1 MSLLTIFGRKKVTDD
16 KLSTAFVNSL
26 VSTVEQGFPEVAALI
41 NDDSEFAKK
50 PNIDPA
56 NDSRFLLIVL
66 VGNIKMLG
74 DSFDVPT
81 EEKLK
86 QQIFEKAA
94 AVFDTDEETFAKL
107 YAEYSEFMMRANHPS
122 KNVVYA
128 MARCVFYKYELN
140 KCQSDY
146 FKNLNTPN
154 PIFLKK
160 MNEVM
165 SNFVWNWES
174 FFERYKVSI

>member
-1 MSLLTIFGRKKVTDD
+1 MSILTLFGRKKVTDD
-16 KLSTAFVNSL
+16 RLAISFVNTL
-26 VSTVEQGFPEVAALI
+26 VSTVEGGFPEVAGLI
-41 NDDSEFAKK
+41 NDDAEFEKK
-50 PNIDPA
+50 PNIDPT

-66 VGNIKMLG
+66 CGNIKMLN

-81 EEKLK
+81 AEKLK
-86 QQIFEKAA
+86 DQIFEKCAQ
-94 AVFDTDEETFAKL
+94 VFDTDTETFAKL
-107 YAEYSEFMMRANHPS
+107 YQEYSEFMMRANHPS

-128 MARCVFYKYELN
+128 MARAVFYKYELN
-140 KCQSDY
+140 KFQSDY

-165 SNFVWNWES
+165 ANFIWNWES